1 MKIKHLTAVMGAAA
15 LGFCLFFSGCVLY
28 PKDED
33 SQGKAPQKDE
43 DPGGFPQTVNT
54 ALLSNGVP
62 SSLESPQE
70 IAGLNLNPDYSD
82 YSSGTTFLLSYTGA
96 DQQDF
101 DDYASYLAGILGNYT
116 VDTSEPNYSCYAWLI
131 NVNMA
136 IELGF
141 SSQPVSTNS
150 YSESVSYIPAYTLY
164 LLIITY

>member
-1 MKIKHLTAVMGAAA
+1 VINKTKSLFAIYVAAFI
-15 LGFCLFFSGCVLY
+15 FCLFFAGCVLY
-28 PKDED
+28 PKDENPN
-33 SQGKAPQKDE
+33 GE
-43 DPGGFPQTVNT
+43 DPEGFPETVNA

-62 SSLESPQE
+62 SLQSPRE
-70 IAGLNLNPDYSD
+70 IVGLDLDPGYSD
-82 YSSGTTFLLSYTGA
+82 YSSSASTFLVSYTGA

-101 DDYASYLAGILGNYT
+101 DNYASYLAGILGDYT
-116 VDTSEPNYSCYAWLI
+116 ADTSEPNYSCYAWLI
-131 NVNMA
+131 SVNMA